1 LTALSW
7 PGHLSVLRRW
17 RLGMIESR
25 GWRADLLA
33 LACGAISAVAL
44 PPLYVLPAL
53 LIGIPGLL
61 SLIQGA
67 GSPFVAA
74 RRGWWF
80 GFGLHLLGLYWI
92 TEAILIEAARF
103 WWLVPFAV
111 PALAAVLAFF
121 IAIPASIAWWAR
133 PGWRAAFTLAGSWVL
148 ADLARQ
154 FVATGF
160 PWNLL
165 GSVWEFPGFLG
176 DVMIQPAALVGAH
189 GLTLATILLASLPLL
204 GWAWRAGGLVL
215 LVLWFGFGLIR
226 IEQPMPPAPDLTVL
240 LIQGNVAQGQKWDRA
255 LMVSIFRRY
264 LTLTHEAVSTADGHP
279 VVVIWP
285 ETASPA
291 LLQTD
296 SEARALIADAADGAP
311 TLVGSVRFDEAGR
324 PRNSLLALGPNGLID
339 GIYDKW
345 HLVPFGEYQPDWLPL
360 GIQVVPGGGF
370 ARGPGPRTLHI
381 PGLPPAGALICY
393 EAIFPSQVIDPNDRP
408 DWMVNVTNDAWF
420 GNSTGPRQH
429 LAAARIRAVEEG
441 LPLLRAANTGIS
453 AGFDAKGHE
462 IGRLAPQV
470 TGVLRMQLPASLPL
484 TLYGRFGLLLPGSAA
499 LLVLIG
505 GLQGR
510 TTRRPISRAN

>member
-1 LTALSW
+1 MVA
-7 PGHLSVLRRW
+7 
-17 RLGMIESR
+17 SR
-25 GWRADLLA
+25 GWRADFLA
-33 LACGAISAVAL
+33 LACGAISALAL

-61 SLIQGA
+61 CLIQGA
-67 GSPFVAA
+67 GSPLVAA

-80 GFGLHLLGLYWI
+80 GFGLNLLGLYWI

-103 WWLVPFAV
+103 WWLVPLAV
-111 PALAAVLAFF
+111 PALAAVLAVF
-121 IAIPASIAWWAR
+121 IAIPASVAWWAR

-165 GSVWEFPGFLG
+165 GSVWEFPGYPG

-189 GLTLATILLASLPLL
+189 GLTAATIVLAALPLL
-204 GWAWRAGGLVL
+204 GWTWRAGGLVL
-215 LVLWFGFGLIR
+215 LVLWAGFGVYR
-226 IEQPMPPAPDLTVL
+226 IERPMPPDPDLTVL

-264 LTLTHEAVSTADGHP
+264 LNLTREAVSAADGHP
-279 VVVIWP
+279 SVVVWP

-296 SEARALIADAADGAP
+296 SEARSLIADAAGGAP
-311 TLVGSVRFDEAGR
+311 ALIGSVRFDDAGR
-324 PRNSLLALGPNGLID
+324 PRNSLFALGPNGLIE
-339 GIYDKW
+339 GLYDKW

-429 LAAARIRAVEEG
+429 LAAARFRAVEEG

-453 AGFDAKGHE
+453 AGFDARGHE

-470 TGVLRMQLPASLPL
+470 TGVLRIQLPAPLPP
-484 TLYGRFGLLLPGSAA
+484 TLYARFGLLLPGSIA
-499 LLVLIG
+499 LLAMIG
-505 GLQGR
+505 GLYKG
-510 TTRRPISRAN
+510 TTRRPRSRAN